1 MKNLPKP
8 LLERLVEKRQNHSMP
23 SQVRPLACAF
33 ADQVIA
39 VLYPHYS
46 TVNAC
51 SPQAVAEDV
60 IEVRENLARLLRGV
74 LPLYP
79 TVPESLPQDF
89 IDRLFDIH
97 VLLDEDAQAIFEG
110 DPAAKN
116 VDEVILAYPGF
127 YAIVLH
133 RIAHALHGL
142 GLPLVPRLLSEHA
155 HERTGID
162 LHPGARIG
170 RRFCIDHGTGVV
182 VGETTVIG
190 ENVKLYQ
197 GVTLGALTV
206 LKEHA
211 DRKRHPTLENDV
223 VVYAGATILGGE
235 TVVGEGSLIAGNAF
249 LTRSVPARSVVGR
262 NGAVRSRG
270 SSPETDL
277 DFVI

>member
-1 MKNLPKP
+1 MRNLPKP
-8 LLERLVEKRQNHSMP
+8 LLDRLVEARQKHSMP
-23 SQVRPLACAF
+23 SQLRPLACQF

-46 TVNAC
+46 RVNAC

-60 IEVRENLARLLRGV
+60 IEVRENLARLVRGV

-79 TVPESLPQDF
+79 NVPESLPQAF
-89 IDRLFDIH
+89 IDGLFDIH

-116 VDEVILAYPGF
+116 IDEVILAYPGF

-133 RIAHALHGL
+133 RVAHALHAL

-211 DRKRHPTLENDV
+211 DQKRHPTLGNDV

-270 SSPETDL
+270 ASPETDL